1 MVERVVGVLAHS
13 FDRLRTWN
21 YHTAVIPNTSS
32 GATTFIIFQ
41 TSRATRQTM
50 VRTLTNTVFTI
61 APCTHPAVV
70 PDTHVRALTFIVFKT
85 VGGSSTE
92 RICRS
97 LADPAGAPARRDCI
111 GTYTR
116 ILSFACG
123 WSSTFGILPTFSS
136 SGQMAVS
143 IRAAAFFKLFST
155 ACNIIIAFT

>member
-21 YHTAVIPNTSS
+21 YNTAVIPNTSS

-41 TSRATRQTM
+41 TSSATRQTM

-92 RICRS
+92 RICGS
-97 LADPAGAPARRDCI
+97 LADPSGAPACRDCI
-111 GTYTR
+111 GTNACIVALANMGALT
-116 ILSFACG
+116 LVVLPACG
-123 WSSTFGILPTFSS
+123 PT
-136 SGQMAVS
+136 GQLAVK
-143 IRAAAFFKLFST
+143 IGATAFFKLF
-155 ACNIIIAFT
+155 CGWY